1 MESEDADVTQISKAV
16 ATESPG
22 NDGATASES
31 PSSDEATSKKIRGR
45 PFEAGNP
52 GRPRGSKNRTTRLL
66 EELMAGEG
74 EKLAQKAVELALAGN
89 VKCLHFCLDRLLP
102 RRAGRP
108 LDVTL
113 PAINEARDIAAA
125 MAAISTAINEGD
137 LTAEEAGQIVHILNG
152 YAKALETHDFD
163 TRIAALE
170 SLMKKTP

>member
-1 MESEDADVTQISKAV
+1 
-16 ATESPG
+16 
-22 NDGATASES
+22 
-31 PSSDEATSKKIRGR
+31 
-45 PFEAGNP
+45 
-52 GRPRGSKNRTTRLL
+52 
-66 EELMAGEG
+66 
-74 EKLAQKAVELALAGN
+74 
-89 VKCLHFCLDRLLP
+89 LLP

-152 YAKALETHDFD
+152 YAKALETHDFA